1 MHTYETQITIDAP
14 PAAVWKHLID
24 VARHDEWSQH
34 FQLRGDPAVGGP
46 GRIEFSLFGFSTG
59 ASVVFEKVDEPREL
73 RWHGGPKGIAHGSHF
88 CILEE
93 LDGGT
98 RTRFRHGE
106 TFSGILAR
114 LVVLL
119 LKTDRGPSYKGF
131 NEDLR
136 QRILACTDS
145 APGSAT

>member
-1 MHTYETQITIDAP
+1 MATYETELIIDAP

-34 FQLRGDPAVGGP
+34 FQLRGDPVVGGP

-93 LDGGT
+93 LDGGR

-106 TFSGILAR
+106 SFSGILAR
-114 LVVLL
+114 LTVLL

-136 QRILACTDS
+136 RRVLASTDS
-145 APGSAT
+145 APRSVA

>member
-1 MHTYETQITIDAP
+1 MAIPSWA
-14 PAAVWKHLID
+14 
-24 VARHDEWSQH
+24 
-34 FQLRGDPAVGGP
+34 GP

-136 QRILACTDS
+136 QRVLACTDS

>member
-1 MHTYETQITIDAP
+1 MPTYETELIIDAP
-14 PAAVWKHLID
+14 PASVWKHLID
-24 VARHDEWSQH
+24 VAQHDDWSEH
-34 FQLRGDPAVGGP
+34 FQLRGDPVVGGP
-46 GRIEFSLFGFSTG
+46 GRIEFALFGFSTG

-73 RWHGGPKGIAHGSHF
+73 RWHGGPKGLAHGSHF

-93 LDGGT
+93 LDGGK

-114 LVVLL
+114 LVVTL

-136 QRILACTDS
+136 QRVRASTGS
-145 APGSAT
+145 APRRG